1 MAHIVEKEFFGPM
14 CWMADT
20 ALDDEGI
27 VYLNKECLAE
37 LETLAKELKYNPL
50 PAELLRPEFFNMPA
64 CLSLLSSVQS
74 QIHDG
79 TGIAIIDRIPEHL
92 IDDID
97 IGKKIYWL
105 LLSMVGRPVAQKWDG
120 TLLYD
125 VQDEGGVDAAGS
137 AIRSSKTNGDQG
149 YHIDNA
155 FNLPPQVVSL
165 LCLQT
170 AQEGGTSGVI
180 SFETVH
186 NLLLKEYPD
195 ILPRLYDPFHFD
207 RQMEHAPGEVRTIS
221 KPIFEKDGDTIK
233 TNYSPNVIYRGYEM
247 LNGDMDHQTNAALN
261 AIKEVAE
268 RDGIG
273 KSLEFER
280 GQIQILNNKR
290 IGHRRTGYIDW
301 PDLERRRHLVRIL
314 LREEGRPFY
323 LG

>member
-1 MAHIVEKEFFGPM
+1 MAHIVEKEFSSPM
-14 CWMADT
+14 AWIADT
-20 ALDDEGI
+20 ALAEEGI
-27 VYLNKECLAE
+27 VYLNEECLAE
-37 LETLAKELKYNPL
+37 IEILAKELKSNPL
-50 PAELLRPEFFNMPA
+50 PAESLKPEFFSMPA
-64 CLSLLSSVQS
+64 CEALLSGVRR

-79 TGIAIIDRIPEHL
+79 TGVAIIDRIPTHL

-125 VQDEGGVDAAGS
+125 VKDEGGVDAAGT

-170 AQEGGTSGVI
+170 AQEGGTSGII

-221 KPIFEKDGDTIK
+221 RPIFERDGDTIK

-247 LNGDMDHQTNAALN
+247 LSGDMDQQTNAALN

-280 GQIQILNNKR
+280 GQIQILNNRR
-290 IGHRRTGYIDW
+290 IGHRRTGYVDG
-301 PDLERRRHLVRIL
+301 PDPESRRHLVRIW

>member
-1 MAHIVEKEFFGPM
+1 MAHIVEKEFSSPM
-14 CWMADT
+14 AWIADT
-20 ALDDEGI
+20 ALAEEGI
-27 VYLNKECLAE
+27 VYLDEECLAE
-37 LETLAKELKYNPL
+37 IEVLAKELKSNPL
-50 PAELLRPEFFNMPA
+50 PAVSLKPEFFNMPA
-64 CLSLLSSVQS
+64 CEALLYGVRR

-79 TGIAIIDRIPEHL
+79 TGVAIIDRIPTHL

-125 VQDEGGVDAAGS
+125 VKDEGGVDAAGT

-170 AQEGGTSGVI
+170 AQEGGTSGII

-221 KPIFEKDGDTIK
+221 RPIFERDGDTIK

-247 LNGDMDHQTNAALN
+247 LNGDMDQQTNAALN

-280 GQIQILNNKR
+280 GQIQILNNRR
-290 IGHRRTGYIDW
+290 IGHRRTGYVDG
-301 PDLERRRHLVRIL
+301 PDPESRRHLVRIW